1 MEPCQKAY
9 GSEGSLSQHLKL
21 KHHEFYQ
28 SHMISMDLSDK
39 LDKLKDEESV
49 QESSSPKEKKG
60 KEDIV
65 L

>member
-28 SHMISMDLSDK
+28 SHMINMDPDDK
-39 LDKLKDEESV
+39 IDKLKDEDESG
-49 QESSSPKEKKG
+49 QDSSKKG
-60 KEDIV
+60 KEEIV

>member
-1 MEPCQKAY
+1 VEPCQKAY

-21 KHHEFYQ
+21 KHNDFYK
-28 SHMISMDLSDK
+28 SHIFSVEGGEK
-39 LDKLKDEESV
+39 YREEADS
-49 QESSSPKEKKG
+49 QGDSSEPKEKKP